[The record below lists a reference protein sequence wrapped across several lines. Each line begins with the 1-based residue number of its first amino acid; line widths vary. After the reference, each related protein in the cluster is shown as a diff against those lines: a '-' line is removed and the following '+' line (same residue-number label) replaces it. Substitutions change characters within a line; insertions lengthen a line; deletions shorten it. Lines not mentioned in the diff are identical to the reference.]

1 MIAEK
6 IKFKYSDLGNFR
18 LFNVDGLEIYQED
31 LMFLKDNETLFVSK
45 GEDFKI
51 KTYYSEYKIIKII
64 GEGGFGKVYLG

>member
-1 MIAEK
+1 
-6 IKFKYSDLGNFR
+6 
-18 LFNVDGLEIYQED
+18 
-31 LMFLKDNETLFVSK
+31 MFLKDNETLFVSK